1 MHTIISKRP
10 TTFTYQQWELV
21 AGNFKPIGS
30 GVLINGGAGLVGG
43 AELLSGR
50 PMDERSKIIPDS
62 VLTFVDDTA
71 LEYLMGVPKFK
82 QDIDEGLIVVVKG
95 KVSEDKANQIAKN
108 DMLDDAHID
117 GRPYTKEDI
126 EQAGGEMQS
135 DGSVN
140 IEHAEEDLAA
150 SKKVNAG
157 APSYVKKRNLEKKRR
172 AKASE
177 GK

>member
-10 TTFTYQQWELV
+10 TPFTYQQWEFV
-21 AGNFKPIGS
+21 AGNFRPIGS

-62 VLTFVDDTA
+62 VLTFVDDVA
-71 LEYLMGVPKFK
+71 LEYLMGVPKFRR
-82 QDIDEGLIVVVKG
+82 DIEKGLIAVVKG
-95 KVSEDKANQIAKN
+95 KASESEASEIAKK
-108 DMLDDAHID
+108 DMLDDEHID
-117 GRPYTKEDI
+117 GRPYTKEDL
-126 EQAGGEMQS
+126 EQAGGEIQS

-150 SKKVNAG
+150 SKKMNAG
-157 APSYVKKRNLEKKRR
+157 APSYVKKRNLEKRR
-172 AKASE
+172 RTKAE
-177 GK
+177 K